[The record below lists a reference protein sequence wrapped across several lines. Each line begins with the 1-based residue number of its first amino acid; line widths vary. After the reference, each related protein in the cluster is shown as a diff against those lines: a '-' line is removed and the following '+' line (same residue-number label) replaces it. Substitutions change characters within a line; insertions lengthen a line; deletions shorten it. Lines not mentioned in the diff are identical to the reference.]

1 MTKIKIGVIGC
12 GTIGSVVA
20 EKIVKDYNE
29 TAELFAI
36 SDVNADSTKAL
47 ITKIGSL
54 TTQILDVDT
63 LIKNV
68 DIVVEAAYAESVPS
82 IVSAVIKQGKKIL
95 VMSVGGLYNNENLFD
110 EAKKTGAVIYIPT
123 GAIAGLDCIKAAN
136 KADLETVKLIT
147 RKPPQGLKGAPYIV
161 KNNINL
167 DSITEETVIFEGYAK
182 DAVTAFPKNIN
193 VAAALSFA
201 GLGFEK
207 TQVIIMTSPNYTKN
221 SHEIIAT
228 GSFGT
233 LTTKTENVPSP
244 NNPKTS
250 YLAVLSAV
258 ASLDNILSNV
268 RVGT

>member
-20 EKIVKDYNE
+20 EKIVSDYKQR
-29 TAELFAI
+29 AELFAI
-36 SDVNADSTKAL
+36 SDVNVENAEAL
-47 ITKIGSL
+47 IAKCGTPK
-54 TTQILDVDT
+54 TQILDVDS
-63 LIKNV
+63 LIDSV
-68 DIVVEAAYAESVPS
+68 DVVVEAAYAESVKG
-82 IVSAVIKQGKKIL
+82 IVSKVISQKKQVL
-95 VMSVGGLYNNENLFD
+95 VMSVGGLYGNENLFA
-110 EAKKTGAVIYIPT
+110 EAEKNDAVIYIPT

-136 KADLETVKLIT
+136 KADLESVKLIT
-147 RKPPQGLKGAPYIV
+147 RKPPQGLIGAPHII
-161 KNNINL
+161 KNNIDIEN
-167 DSITEETVIFEGYAK
+167 IKEETVIFQGFAK

-201 GLGFEK
+201 GIGFEK
-207 TQVIIMTSPNYTKN
+207 TEVVIMTSPTYTKN
-221 SHEIIAT
+221 SHEIVAI

-233 LTTKTENVPSP
+233 LTAKTENVPSP

-258 ASLDNILSNV
+258 AALDNLLSNV

>member
-1 MTKIKIGVIGC
+1 MKIKIGVIGC

-20 EKIVKDYNE
+20 EKIVNDYSE
-29 TAELFAI
+29 KAELFAL
-36 SDVNADSTKAL
+36 SDVNEENAKKL
-47 ITKIGSL
+47 ISKTGAVNTKILS
-54 TTQILDVDT
+54 VDD
-63 LIKNV
+63 LIDNV
-68 DIVVEAAYAESVPS
+68 DVVVEAAYAQSVKA
-82 IVSAVIKQGKKIL
+82 IVSKVVQQSKKVL
-95 VMSVGGLYNNENLFD
+95 VMSVGGLYGNENLFD
-110 EAKKTGAVIYIPT
+110 EAKSTGAVIYIPT

-136 KADLETVKLIT
+136 KADLKSVKLIT
-147 RKPPQGLKGAPYIV
+147 RKPPKGLIGAPYIV
-161 KNNINL
+161 NNNI
-167 DSITEETVIFEGYAK
+167 DIESIKEETVIFEGYAK

-201 GLGFEK
+201 GIGFEK
-207 TQVIIMTSPNYTKN
+207 TEVVIMTSPSYTKN

-258 ASLDNILSNV
+258 AALDNIFSNI